1 MCDSAALNP
10 DPTSEGASAAGT
22 VLRRSGADKRTGDE
36 EGGEFYC
43 GEEGESDEDDEGAR
57 AAALER
63 FDAILQIDAG
73 RFADDEEEEEEEQ
86 AEGDEACMKP

>member
-10 DPTSEGASAAGT
+10 DPTSEGAEQPQTLRNAPGLTRRAG
-22 VLRRSGADKRTGDE
+22 DDE
-36 EGGEFYC
+36 HGEFYC
-43 GEEGESDEDDEGAR
+43 GEGDSDDDEDGAR

-73 RFADDEEEEEEEQ
+73 RFADDDD
-86 AEGDEACMKP
+86 GDEEGGGTEMNA

>member
-1 MCDSAALNP
+1 MRQLQALCC
-10 DPTSEGASAAGT
+10 
-22 VLRRSGADKRTGDE
+22 RSGADKRTGDD

-43 GEEGESDEDDEGAR
+43 GEEGDGDEDDDGAR

-73 RFADDEEEEEEEQ
+73 RFADDEAEDEEQ
-86 AEGDEACMKP
+86 AEGDEEA

>member
-1 MCDSAALNP
+1 MRQLQATVHLLAL
-10 DPTSEGASAAGT
+10 TRRAG
-22 VLRRSGADKRTGDE
+22 DD

-43 GEEGESDEDDEGAR
+43 GEDGDEDDDGAR

-86 AEGDEACMKP
+86 AEGDEAGMKP